1 MSEIVYMFED
11 AKEGKPYDK
20 VAYYR
25 CVGIEDFIKKVK
37 EKSNIVGITLEGNNL
52 GFIVDDKK

>member
-1 MSEIVYMFED
+1 MSEIIYMFED
-11 AKEGKPYDK
+11 AGERKKYDK

-25 CVGIEDFIKKVK
+25 CVGIEAFIKKIK